1 MQIVGFVLLGLLA
14 GALSGLTGMGGG
26 IIVVPALIYLFGYSI
41 HLAEGTT
48 LALLVPP
55 IGILAAWNYYQ
66 KGYVNITVA
75 VYIALGFV
83 VGSVFGSRL
92 AVVLSGT
99 TVRRI
104 FAVVLGVIA
113 ANMFFQSPNQGLR

>member
-92 AVVLSGT
+92 AVVLSDT

-113 ANMFFQSPNQGLR
+113 ANMFFQSPNQGMR